1 MELIYCNHC
10 KTITYQVE
18 ETCGLRCQ
26 KCLGQNEFITKVV
39 ENNIQ
44 PKEIEKYFKHKK
56 QTEEWVYTHL
66 DCKPDGAITL
76 SGRQVITMLIDYAI
90 GVHLTKGSLEE
101 EFRKKFFTEKE
112 VNTVSVLIWLKNK
125 GLL

>member
-1 MELIYCNHC
+1 LRNILNTKNKQRNGFILIWIAN
-10 KTITYQVE
+10 
-18 ETCGLRCQ
+18 
-26 KCLGQNEFITKVV
+26 
-39 ENNIQ
+39 
-44 PKEIEKYFKHKK
+44 
-56 QTEEWVYTHL
+56 QTALLLLAEGKL
-66 DCKPDGAITL
+66 
-76 SGRQVITMLIDYAI
+76 TMLIDYAI

>member
-1 MELIYCNHC
+1 
-10 KTITYQVE
+10 
-18 ETCGLRCQ
+18 
-26 KCLGQNEFITKVV
+26 
-39 ENNIQ
+39 
-44 PKEIEKYFKHKK
+44 
-56 QTEEWVYTHL
+56 
-66 DCKPDGAITL
+66 
-76 SGRQVITMLIDYAI
+76 MLIDYAI